1 MYSSFTYKKRKKMN
15 IKVLAWVIIVLI
27 VVLMAVYLFV
37 PKHLDL
43 ATGKLTT
50 FRSSDD
56 APLASTTPVN
66 QISNQ

>member
-1 MYSSFTYKKRKKMN
+1 MN

-37 PKHLDL
+37 PKHLDM

-56 APLASTTPVN
+56 APLASNTPVT
-66 QISNQ
+66 QITNA